1 MKRIIAAIALIFT
14 VSWSAAKAECS
25 LFIGE
30 GTISRVQAQALAER
44 IEKTLGTQASL
55 FMQEETGEGV
65 AMRLRAGDMPCIA
78 VLSAEEAARWA
89 REGLLL
95 PLDGCVP
102 EIERMAPALVEA
114 CVQDEQLM
122 AAPLSAQRR
131 MLAVRP
137 DGFQAVN
144 MGYLLDSRAHPVW
157 YPSEFLQTLDEM
169 ALAKGAGMDVWAPE
183 PGEMIWLEALLQG
196 VSGGRFI
203 DETTGAYGME
213 EEELAL
219 ALEWLKE
226 MLSAGL
232 IETAQSREEALE
244 RFVSGETAV
253 FADWTAEES
262 ERFAK
267 AIKEEEILLRP
278 YPSLAGMRRHAAQM
292 TVICVFA
299 SEDEQDNAFS
309 RRAVSLL
316 LSSGEDTLW
325 QRGLGD
331 DGAPYFPLT
340 GAEACGATLRSL
352 LCGEVHSLM
361 EGETSTEDAAGRI
374 TRAMRTAGY

>member
-1 MKRIIAAIALIFT
+1 
-14 VSWSAAKAECS
+14 
-25 LFIGE
+25 
-30 GTISRVQAQALAER
+30 
-44 IEKTLGTQASL
+44 
-55 FMQEETGEGV
+55 
-65 AMRLRAGDMPCIA
+65 
-78 VLSAEEAARWA
+78 
-89 REGLLL
+89 
-95 PLDGCVP
+95 
-102 EIERMAPALVEA
+102 
-114 CVQDEQLM
+114 
-122 AAPLSAQRR
+122 
-131 MLAVRP
+131 
-137 DGFQAVN
+137 

-278 YPSLAGMRRHAAQM
+278 YPSLAGTRRHAAQM

-361 EGETSTEDAAGRI
+361 EGETSAEDAAGRI
-374 TRAMRTAGY
+374 TRAMRTAGH